1 MKEAE
6 IQKPCANLTICTGAE
21 RLSND
26 NEGQGNNT
34 LCGWET
40 EPVKL
45 IRSQGGKLTEIAVQ
59 LWLIHRTGFFWWGL
73 NCFYNVL

>member
-59 LWLIHRTGFFWWGL
+59 L
-73 NCFYNVL
+73 